1 MLLKLCFYPIIAS
14 QTWCLIHLLPLM
26 IGDLIPEDN
35 SYWGCFLILLDIV
48 DFVCAPETTV
58 CVAGYLRDLIKE
70 HHVKFRQLY
79 PHNHLTPKFHYLI
92 HMPQWIIR

>member
-14 QTWCLIHLLPLM
+14 QTWCLIHLIPLM

-70 HHVKFRQLY
+70 HHVKFSSALPSQSFDSKIPLLDSY
-79 PHNHLTPKFHYLI
+79 ATMDY
-92 HMPQWIIR
+92 